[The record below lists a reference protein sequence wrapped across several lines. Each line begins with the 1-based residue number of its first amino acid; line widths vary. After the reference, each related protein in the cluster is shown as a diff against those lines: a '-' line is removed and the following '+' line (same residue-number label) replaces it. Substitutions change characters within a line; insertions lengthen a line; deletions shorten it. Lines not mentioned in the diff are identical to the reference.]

1 VADLRLMTSRYPS
14 LNAFNNSEGSLP
26 SSTDNAWEMVAIDGT
41 ESDASA
47 LRAQL
52 RSLSCG
58 CCGVRRR
65 IVGIRT
71 RTAGA
76 NVVRLEKSD

>member
-1 VADLRLMTSRYPS
+1 MADLRLMTSRYPS
-14 LNAFNNSEGSLP
+14 LNAFNNSEGLLP
-26 SSTDNAWEMVAIDGT
+26 RSTENAWEMAVIDGIKL
-41 ESDASA
+41 DASA
-47 LRAQL
+47 LREQL
-52 RSLSCG
+52 RSLSRG